1 MFWIFILGLSIGA
14 AIALVGAAI
23 WNERARENQSARED
37 EMVRLISEQRRK
49 ITDLEYQ
56 ARMLRSELAETDEQ
70 LAVFLDQE
78 IAAQQRLF
86 AAAAG

>member
-1 MFWIFILGLSIGA
+1 MFWIFILGLAIGA
-14 AIALVGAAI
+14 AIGLVGAAL
-23 WNERARENQSARED
+23 WNDRARENQAAREN
-37 EMVRLISEQRRK
+37 EMVGLISAQRRK

-78 IAAQQRLF
+78 IVAQQRLF